1 MTPAMSSGRYKRPPA
16 QKHVARNQRDD
27 GLMSTVNDRSQQ
39 PEALGESASSEPL
52 SPNPLAQFSNIT
64 VSMPESVEVRFVDAS
79 TLFDYEIWS
88 LLTSILSSAV
98 VGFLVGYFQADEGNK
113 QLYGWI
119 AGVFF
124 SADDVCRHNGV

>member
-1 MTPAMSSGRYKRPPA
+1 
-16 QKHVARNQRDD
+16 
-27 GLMSTVNDRSQQ
+27 
-39 PEALGESASSEPL
+39 
-52 SPNPLAQFSNIT
+52 
-64 VSMPESVEVRFVDAS
+64 MPESVEVRFVDAS

-124 SADDVCRHNGV
+124 LLMMFAGTMVFSKRRALTKRTRKLRFSVGEQLSPDEQ